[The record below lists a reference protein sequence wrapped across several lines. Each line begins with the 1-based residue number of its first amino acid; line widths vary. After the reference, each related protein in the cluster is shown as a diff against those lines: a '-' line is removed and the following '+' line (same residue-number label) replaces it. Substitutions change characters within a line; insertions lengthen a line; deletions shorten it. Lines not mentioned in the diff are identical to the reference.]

1 MVLKLFLF
9 LGSRIKYNL
18 HLESTQYQ
26 NEKYFSIKSNKLIST
41 KLVCLL
47 GFVFPRPGIF
57 KAGLLVG
64 CFFNKQGCLARGE
77 KQGGPTENKN

>member
-1 MVLKLFLF
+1 LEAESNTIYTWKVLNTK
-9 LGSRIKYNL
+9 
-18 HLESTQYQ
+18 
-26 NEKYFSIKSNKLIST
+26 NEKYFSIKSNKLKST

-64 CFFNKQGCLARGE
+64 CYFNKQGCLARGE